1 MPRFPLRVGVV
12 ILPDM
17 PWATA
22 RPLWVRAE
30 QLDFAHAWTY
40 DHLTWRGH
48 RDQTWFA
55 AVPTLTAAALVTTHV
70 RLGPLVASPELPAS
84 TAVRQGTDRARRH
97 L

>member
-30 QLDFAHAWTY
+30 QLGFAHVWTY
-40 DHLTWRGH
+40 DHLDLAW
-48 RDQTWFA
+48 
-55 AVPTLTAAALVTTHV
+55 
-70 RLGPLVASPELPAS
+70 SP
-84 TAVRQGTDRARRH
+84 
-97 L
+97 